1 MIVVV
6 KMVRGIVFFVI
17 MLMAANVW
25 AVSSSLWE
33 VDAKSD
39 FDSGEPDGISILAPG
54 QVVLGP
60 RATVTPIDAL
70 YAWVLAEDS
79 KGNIYA
85 GTGNDG
91 KIFRVSP
98 KGEVGLF
105 AEVDLQQVFALA
117 VDGEDVL
124 YAGGFPSGKIYSINR
139 DAEIA
144 EYFDTEQ
151 DSVWALCIGADNTL
165 FAATGDEGR
174 IYRIQKGGEGDM
186 LYDSPERR
194 ILSLFCDARG
204 NLYAGSEQNGIVYRI
219 DKNGHP
225 GVLYDTELEEI
236 TSMTMDSDL
245 NLYAVS
251 SPGDLFVKFPPQVAP
266 TFPKA
271 GGASAAPGNAAAHV
285 GAGSPMPAMPAIPS
299 PKKRTCIIYKIT
311 GDGVASQFWVSPEK
325 LIFSIVFDGNNI
337 LAGSGDDGI
346 IYMIPP
352 SGEASTCYKS
362 DQKQVVFL
370 HRSSDGSIIASLGND
385 AGLVRF
391 DEGYV
396 ENGVFLSQVHDTTT
410 ISRWGRVFWEADLL
424 PQTRISLAIRSGNS
438 ATPDDTWSEW
448 TKEQNDSKG
457 FVPESPKA
465 RYVQWRGTLN
475 SSHLQKTPTLNK
487 VTVAYLQSNLAPEV
501 QSIDVAPD
509 SAKKNDGKPGASVG
523 KMLKGLSPGGGP
535 DSDQKGAG
543 KANTD
548 GVKAP
553 VDVHNSTLN
562 IQWQASDQNGDT
574 LEYALYFKG
583 VSETRWKLLE
593 DELTETTYKW
603 DTDAVPDGEY
613 LVKVVAGDFPS
624 NPVEASLSDEL
635 VSEKFT
641 IDNTSPVADRMRA
654 VRARNSEDYR
664 ITATVSDNLSPIR
677 SAQYSI
683 DAGEW
688 FAIFPND
695 GVFDSL
701 TENIEFTVGEVE
713 EGEHTV
719 VLKLVDYF
727 GNVGAGKITFEA
739 K

>member
-1 MIVVV
+1 MIVVG
-6 KMVRGIVFFVI
+6 KMFRGIVFFIIV
-17 MLMAANVW
+17 LMAANAW

-33 VDAKSD
+33 VDEKSD

-60 RATVTPIDAL
+60 RATATPLDAL
-70 YAWVLAEDS
+70 YAWVLVEDS

-91 KIFRVSP
+91 KIFRISP
-98 KGEVGLF
+98 KGEVDLF
-105 AEVDLQQVFALA
+105 AELDLQQVFALA
-117 VDGEDVL
+117 VDAEDVF

-139 DAEIA
+139 DAEVA

-151 DSVWALCIGADNTL
+151 DSVWALCIDADDTL

-174 IYRIQKGGEGDM
+174 IYRIQKGGKSDM

-194 ILSLFCDARG
+194 ILSLLCDARG
-204 NLYAGSEQNGIVYRI
+204 NLYAGSEQNGIIYRI
-219 DKNGHP
+219 DKSGHP

-236 TSMTMDSDL
+236 TSMVMGSDR

-266 TFPKA
+266 GISKA
-271 GGASAAPGNAAAHV
+271 GGASAAPAKARPA
-285 GAGSPMPAMPAIPS
+285 MPTMPAIPS

-311 GDGVASQFWVSPEK
+311 EDGAASQFWTSPEK

-352 SGEASTCYKS
+352 SGEASTYYKS

-370 HRSSDGSIIASLGND
+370 HRSSGGSIIASLGND
-385 AGLVRF
+385 AGLVMF

-424 PQTRISLAIRSGNS
+424 PRTQISLAIRSGNS
-438 ATPDDTWSEW
+438 ETPDDTWSEW

-475 SSHLQKTPTLNK
+475 SSHLQKTPTLKK

-501 QSIDVAPD
+501 QSIDVVPD

-523 KMLKGLSPGGGP
+523 KMLKGLASGKNPGGGE
-535 DSDQKGAG
+535 KGAG

-553 VDVHNSTLN
+553 VDVHDSTLE
-562 IQWQASDQNGDT
+562 ISWQASDQNGDT

-583 VSETRWKLLE
+583 VGETRWKLLE
-593 DELTETTYKW
+593 DELTGNTYKW
-603 DTDAVPDGEY
+603 DTEAVPDGEY
-613 LVKVVAGDFPS
+613 HVKVGAGDFPS
-624 NPVEASLSDEL
+624 NPVESSLSDEL
-635 VSEKFT
+635 VSEAFT

-688 FAIFPND
+688 LAIFPDD
-695 GVFDSL
+695 GIFDSL
-701 TENIEFTVGEVE
+701 TENIEFTIGQVE
-713 EGEHTV
+713 KGEHTV